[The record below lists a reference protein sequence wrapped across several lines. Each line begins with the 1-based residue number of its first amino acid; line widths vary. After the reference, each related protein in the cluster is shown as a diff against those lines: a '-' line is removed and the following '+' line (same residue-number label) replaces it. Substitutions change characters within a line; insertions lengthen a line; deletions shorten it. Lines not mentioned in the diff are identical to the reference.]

1 MIEFEP
7 GWSFHFVGWL
17 FLNLVYQRQN
27 RPILAPEIIILSM
40 RLSLM
45 DNFAILQNAF
55 GFWIYSGFIKKNQ
68 QQKLGI
74 LRLERGGKIK
84 HWVING
90 AKLCHQYGNE
100 KQDKK
105 EKPQVNFSN
114 VNNLICLPTTTAF
127 CSRMKTEDQ
136 RRVKA
141 VNNPLYLLLKGYQ
154 YRKLEKKTSSNLF
167 FKNKQVDFRNL
178 TCFLGDFIG
187 CPYRLT
193 G

>member
-7 GWSFHFVGWL
+7 GWSFHFVGRL

-84 HWVING
+84 H
-90 AKLCHQYGNE
+90 
-100 KQDKK
+100 
-105 EKPQVNFSN
+105 
-114 VNNLICLPTTTAF
+114 
-127 CSRMKTEDQ
+127 
-136 RRVKA
+136 
-141 VNNPLYLLLKGYQ
+141 
-154 YRKLEKKTSSNLF
+154 
-167 FKNKQVDFRNL
+167 
-178 TCFLGDFIG
+178 
-187 CPYRLT
+187 
-193 G
+193 

>member
-1 MIEFEP
+1 M
-7 GWSFHFVGWL
+7 V
-17 FLNLVYQRQN
+17 
-27 RPILAPEIIILSM
+27 
-40 RLSLM
+40 
-45 DNFAILQNAF
+45 
-55 GFWIYSGFIKKNQ
+55 
-68 QQKLGI
+68 
-74 LRLERGGKIK
+74 
-84 HWVING
+84 NG

-154 YRKLEKKTSSNLF
+154 YRKLKRKLHPNSSSKTS
-167 FKNKQVDFRNL
+167 
-178 TCFLGDFIG
+178 
-187 CPYRLT
+187 RLDSEI
-193 G
+193 

>member
-7 GWSFHFVGWL
+7 GWSFYFVGWL

-55 GFWIYSGFIKKNQ
+55 GFWIYSGFIEKNQ

-84 HWVING
+84 YWVVNG

-105 EKPQVNFSN
+105 EKQVNFSN

-141 VNNPLYLLLKGYQ
+141 VNNSLYLLLKGYQ
-154 YRKLEKKTSSNLF
+154 YRKLKRKLHPNSSSKTS
-167 FKNKQVDFRNL
+167 
-178 TCFLGDFIG
+178 
-187 CPYRLT
+187 RLDSEI
-193 G
+193 